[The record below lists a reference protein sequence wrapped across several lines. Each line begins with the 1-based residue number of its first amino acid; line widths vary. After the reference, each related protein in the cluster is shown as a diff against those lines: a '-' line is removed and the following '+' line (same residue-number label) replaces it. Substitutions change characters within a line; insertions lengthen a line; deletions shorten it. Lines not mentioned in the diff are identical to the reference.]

1 MGVTVYFFCI
11 WWYINFQFFFFF
23 KAPNTNSSYGST
35 HQSTDTVEINSE
47 NHVPSDGYN
56 ARRMKLEHKRK
67 IMLDRKLNPIVMN
80 QTDDL
85 VTSSGLT
92 SPTPSSSVINDDKD
106 TDYVDDYASKQPYS
120 FRTVY
125 SSKKKTGNFSVDDHK
140 TPKSEHLM
148 KSYSDVSLKEESDD
162 TNTDT
167 KTSRRRSLQE
177 NSRKDVV
184 TKLPADIKKESR
196 VRKGSCLSLEL
207 NPIESGLAEI
217 LSVNESRKGS
227 LVMEKVNY
235 VEEKPMSTITTNT
248 SSSRRGSLV
257 REKTNSAE
265 EGSMA
270 TINRSSSRKGSLKKD
285 KINFLDEESI
295 SALGNGNVSRKESVS
310 NKINVD
316 TESVKCVASDVADQ
330 AYVPSDEKIKS
341 DAPSKY
347 IFPETTEC
355 LSAIPQTVNKI
366 QNTLVSERDVT
377 EDKLKQSGN
386 SANSEPLEIKGYEKK
401 KLLAALK
408 AIDDEEGS
416 SVGNQEGKNS
426 SVLESLLSNTIPN
439 PDSSLNVSLP
449 LMSYK

>member
-1 MGVTVYFFCI
+1 MTVYFFCI
-11 WWYINFQFFFFF
+11 WWYIDFQLFFF

-35 HQSTDTVEINSE
+35 HQSTDTVEITSE

-67 IMLDRKLNPIVMN
+67 IILDRKLHPIVMN
-80 QTDDL
+80 KTDDL

-106 TDYVDDYASKQPYS
+106 TDCMDDYACKQPYS
-120 FRTVY
+120 FGTVY
-125 SSKKKTGNFSVDDHK
+125 SSRKLTGNFSVDDHK
-140 TPKSEHLM
+140 TSESEHLM
-148 KSYSDVSLKEESDD
+148 KSHSDVSLKEESED
-162 TNTDT
+162 TNTNT
-167 KTSRRRSLQE
+167 RTSRRRSLQE

-184 TKLPADIKKESR
+184 TNLIADIKKESR
-196 VRKGSCLSLEL
+196 VRKDSRLSLEL
-207 NPIESGLAEI
+207 NPTESDLTET
-217 LSVNESRKGS
+217 LSVYKSRKGS
-227 LVMEKVNY
+227 LVMEKINY
-235 VEEKPMSTITTNT
+235 VEEKPMSAIITNR
-248 SSSRRGSLV
+248 SSSKRGSLV
-257 REKTNSAE
+257 MEKTNSAE
-265 EGSMA
+265 EESMA

-295 SALGNGNVSRKESVS
+295 AALGNRSVSRKASVS

-316 TESVKCVASDVADQ
+316 MESVKCVAPDVADQ
-330 AYVPSDEKIKS
+330 AYVLSDEDKTKS

-355 LSAIPQTVNKI
+355 LSETPQTVNKI
-366 QNTLVSERDVT
+366 QNTFVSERDVT
-377 EDKLKQSGN
+377 EDNLKQSGN
-386 SANSEPLEIKGYEKK
+386 NADSEPLEIKGYEKK

-408 AIDDEEGS
+408 VIDDEEES
-416 SVGNQEGKNS
+416 SVVNQGGKNS

-449 LMSYK
+449 LMTYK

>member
-1 MGVTVYFFCI
+1 
-11 WWYINFQFFFFF
+11 
-23 KAPNTNSSYGST
+23 
-35 HQSTDTVEINSE
+35 
-47 NHVPSDGYN
+47 VPSDGYN
-56 ARRMKLEHKRK
+56 ARRMKLEHKRQ
-67 IMLDRKLNPIVMN
+67 IMLDRKLHPLVMN

-92 SPTPSSSVINDDKD
+92 SPTPSSSVINDDKG
-106 TDYVDDYASKQPYS
+106 TDCVDDYASKQPYS
-120 FRTVY
+120 FGTVY
-125 SSKKKTGNFSVDDHK
+125 SSGLTGNFRVDDHK
-140 TPKSEHLM
+140 TSKSEHVM
-148 KSYSDVSLKEESDD
+148 KSHSDVSLKEESED
-162 TNTDT
+162 TSTYI
-167 KTSRRRSLQE
+167 KTSRRRSFLE
-177 NSRKDVV
+177 NGRKDVV
-184 TKLPADIKKESR
+184 TNLTADIKEESR
-196 VRKGSCLSLEL
+196 VRKDSCLSLEL
-207 NPIESGLAEI
+207 NPIESGLMET
-217 LSVNESRKGS
+217 LSVNKSRKGS
-227 LVMEKVNY
+227 LVLDKINY
-235 VEEKPMSTITTNT
+235 VEEKPMSAITTNR

-265 EGSMA
+265 EECMA

-285 KINFLDEESI
+285 KLNFLDEESI
-295 SALGNGNVSRKESVS
+295 PALGNRSVSRKASVS

-316 TESVKCVASDVADQ
+316 MESVKCVASDIADQ
-330 AYVPSDEKIKS
+330 EYVPSDEKTKS

-355 LSAIPQTVNKI
+355 LSAVPQTVNKI

-386 SANSEPLEIKGYEKK
+386 NADSEPLEIKGYEKK

-416 SVGNQEGKNS
+416 SLVKQEGKNS